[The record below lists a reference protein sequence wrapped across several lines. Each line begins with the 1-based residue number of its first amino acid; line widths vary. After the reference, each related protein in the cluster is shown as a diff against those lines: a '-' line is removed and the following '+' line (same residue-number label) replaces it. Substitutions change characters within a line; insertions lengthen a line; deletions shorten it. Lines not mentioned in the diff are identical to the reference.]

1 MSRCVVLDTNILVSA
16 ALWPQS
22 APGRVFR
29 RVWQQGALVACVES
43 VAELQRV
50 LRRSKFDRI
59 APPGNRDAFA
69 ELVARNAA
77 TVDVLPRHHALAHGA
92 CRDADDNLFLA
103 LALAAEACTMVT
115 GDADLLALHPW
126 LGITVCTA
134 ASYLEREFE

>member
-1 MSRCVVLDTNILVSA
+1 MSRSVVLDTNILVSA

-22 APGRVFR
+22 APARVFR

-43 VAELQRV
+43 VAELRRV
-50 LRRSKFDRI
+50 LRRPKFDRI
-59 APPGNRDAFA
+59 APPESRDAFA

-77 TVDVLPRHHALAHGA
+77 MVDVLPQHHALAHGA

-103 LALAAEACTMVT
+103 LALTAEARTIVT

-126 LGITVCTA
+126 QGIILCTA
-134 ASYLEREFE
+134 AGYLEREI